1 MSSPQVYTATFAF
14 VAFFTTPDSRR
25 QRGALRHD
33 MPCTGNHTALTLGL
47 LAKDHT
53 TNHLA
58 LVQTPSEHLDY
69 PDRVDVEVLR
79 VLRHDGERSLSDEGS
94 EELLRPGLLGG
105 KGGGHGGGKLLDGG
119 KG

>member
-1 MSSPQVYTATFAF
+1 
-14 VAFFTTPDSRR
+14 
-25 QRGALRHD
+25 